1 MQKAWK
7 VSPRRFPEGWPSPSC
22 NSFVDTPSPELI
34 HTPIATLT
42 QKPRVGSDEGTP
54 PTHQVD
60 GYGELTRVLIPV
72 ETFLVT
78 LLSPL

>member
-42 QKPRVGSDEGTP
+42 QNPALDPTKAPPPDPIPGSDSATVGHSYSNPDANT
-54 PTHQVD
+54 
-60 GYGELTRVLIPV
+60 
-72 ETFLVT
+72 
-78 LLSPL
+78 